1 MEKSKKYNALL
12 QRANLKPIVK
22 HRTRKMVKSASDI
35 ELVIIYDLVEAEL
48 IKRGY

>member
-12 QRANLKPIVK
+12 KRANLKPIVK
-22 HRTRKMVKSASDI
+22 HRTRKMVQSASDI
-35 ELVIIYDLVEAEL
+35 ELVIIYDLVEFEL

>member
-1 MEKSKKYNALL
+1 MENSKKYNALL

-48 IKRGY
+48 IKRGF

>member
-12 QRANLKPIVK
+12 QRSNLKPIVK

-35 ELVIIYDLVEAEL
+35 ELVIIYDLVQTEL